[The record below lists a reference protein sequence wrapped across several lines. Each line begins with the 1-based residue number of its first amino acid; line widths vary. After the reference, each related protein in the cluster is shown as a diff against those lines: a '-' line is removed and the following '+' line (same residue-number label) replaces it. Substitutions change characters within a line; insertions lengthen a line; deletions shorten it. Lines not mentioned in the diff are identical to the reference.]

1 MSLSD
6 SGRAIGAVT
15 KLLREHLTRRGF
27 SVSVGKPEVA
37 AVTDSTAKLNLFLY
51 ETGIDASLRN
61 VDLEPGLPT
70 PLWLTLHYLLTA
82 FDDGESSDSSDA
94 HELLGRGLSA
104 LNELNFLQLDALV
117 ASDVRLAL
125 ENNPEPLKVT
135 LDETPAE
142 LLSKVMQGTDEKYR
156 LSMGFQVRPVMIIP
170 GTTPHFPLLVG
181 VDYTQTP
188 AVIGGKDRAIAVL
201 PSLGARLRAVSPAAF
216 DPGDVITITG
226 EGLDLS
232 GLECMLGNAALSIVA
247 QRPDRISVR
256 VEGEIHAP
264 ATEDPIASGRVI
276 SAGEQSLVVR
286 QQVFDARYRS
296 SNILVAKLRPSVTD
310 ATLSG
315 AGNLTVT
322 GLLLGTFDD
331 DIIVALSQS
340 GTVVRFFEAPPPPP
354 AVAPALTVVPG
365 ANQKTLT
372 IAGVGGTMTAGDYL
386 VIVRVN
392 GQQARVSPI
401 ITVP

>member
-27 SVSVGKPEVA
+27 AVTVGKPEVA
-37 AVTDSTAKLNLFLY
+37 ALTDASAKLNLFLY

-61 VDLEPGLPT
+61 VQIDNALPT
-70 PLWLTLHYLLTA
+70 PLWITLRYLLTA
-82 FDDGESSDSSDA
+82 FDDGESSDSADA

-104 LNELNFLQLDALV
+104 LHELNFLQLDALV

-156 LSMGFQVRPVMIIP
+156 LSMGFQVRPVMIVP
-170 GTTPHFPLLVG
+170 GTTPVFPLLVG
-181 VDYTQTP
+181 VDYTQNP
-188 AVIGGKDRAIAVL
+188 PVVSGKDRAIAVL
-201 PSLGARLRAVSPAAF
+201 PSLGARLNDVTPGTF
-216 DPGDVITITG
+216 DVGDKITIIG

-232 GLECMLGNAALSIVA
+232 GLECMLGNAAISIVS
-247 QRPDRISVR
+247 QRPDRIAVR

-264 ATEDPIASGRVI
+264 ATEGPIASGRVI
-276 SAGEQSLVVR
+276 SAGELPLVVR

-296 SNILVAKLRPSVTD
+296 SNILVAKLRPSVTT
-310 ATLSG
+310 ATLDG
-315 AGNLTVT
+315 GGNLTVT
-322 GLLLGTFDD
+322 GLLLGTWDD
-331 DIIVALSQS
+331 DVLVALSQS

-354 AVAPALTVVPG
+354 AAAPALTVVPG

-372 IAGVGGTMTAGDYL
+372 IAGIGGAMPAGDYL

-392 GQQARVSPI
+392 GQQARVSPM
-401 ITVP
+401 ITV

>member
-37 AVTDSTAKLNLFLY
+37 ASTDTTAKLNLFLY

-61 VDLEPGLPT
+61 VELDSGLPM
-70 PLWLTLHYLLTA
+70 PLWVTLHYLLTA
-82 FDDGESSDSSDA
+82 FDDGESSDSADA

-104 LNELNFLQLDALV
+104 LHELNFLQLDALV

-170 GTTPHFPLLVG
+170 GSPPSFPLLVG

-188 AVIGGKDRAIAVL
+188 PAITGNGQAIAVL
-201 PSLGARLRAVSPAAF
+201 PSLGPRLRAVTPETF
-216 DPGDVITITG
+216 DVGDVITITG
-226 EGLDLS
+226 EGLDAS
-232 GLECMLGNAALSIVA
+232 GLECMLGNAALSITS
-247 QRPDRISVR
+247 QRPDRLSVR
-256 VEGEIHAP
+256 VEGEVHAP
-264 ATEDPIASGRVI
+264 ATEGAIASGRAT
-276 SAGEQSLVVR
+276 SAGELPLVVR
-286 QQVFDARYRS
+286 QQVFSGRYRT
-296 SNILVAKLRPSVTD
+296 SNVLVGKLRPSVTD
-310 ATLSG
+310 ATLDG

-322 GLLLGTFDD
+322 GLLLGTWDD
-331 DIIVALSQS
+331 DVLVAFSQS
-340 GTVVRFFEAPPPPP
+340 GAVARLFEAPPPPP
-354 AVAPALTVVPG
+354 AAAPARTVVAG

-372 IAGVGGTMTAGDYL
+372 IAGAGPTVPPGNYQ
-386 VIVRVN
+386 VIVRVI
-392 GQQARVSPI
+392 GQQARVSPT
-401 ITVP
+401 ITV